1 MTYGKGCLYE
11 FNPTEKRNVSLGIAG
26 LGAGGGL
33 AWIKE
38 NILSKCERK
47 KALWVG
53 NKEIHFDKELDMDPD
68 KELGKEVDKD
78 KEADREVDK
87 GGLVRETFA

>member
-1 MTYGKGCLYE
+1 
-11 FNPTEKRNVSLGIAG
+11 
-26 LGAGGGL
+26 
-33 AWIKE
+33 
-38 NILSKCERK
+38 
-47 KALWVG
+47 
-53 NKEIHFDKELDMDPD
+53 MDPD